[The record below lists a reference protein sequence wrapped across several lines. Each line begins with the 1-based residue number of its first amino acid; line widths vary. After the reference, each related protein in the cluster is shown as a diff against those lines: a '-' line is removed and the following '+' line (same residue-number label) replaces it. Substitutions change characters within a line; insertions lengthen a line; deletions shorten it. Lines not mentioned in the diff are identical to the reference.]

1 VEKTMNN
8 PTKSVEQIKDEPSC
22 PACGAG
28 VLYECVAC
36 SQSNYPK
43 PTKSTIPNPVETNNK
58 ITNIAEQPVGVVSQ
72 RLVMVGS
79 TGRFQTKRCISPLY
93 NGKLEMSPDL
103 KVGDYLFKAATK
115 KEWVG
120 LTNDEL
126 DILWEKQQFT
136 EFKSYENDRI
146 EYAKLVEAKLK
157 EKNA

>member
-1 VEKTMNN
+1 MLTVE
-8 PTKSVEQIKDEPSC
+8 EIKDGLSC
-22 PACGAG
+22 PGCEAG
-28 VLYECVAC
+28 VLYKCVAC
-36 SQSNYPK
+36 TQNNYPTPTK
-43 PTKSTIPNPVETNNK
+43 PTISNPVETNNQ
-58 ITNIAEQPVGVVSQ
+58 ITNVAEQPVGVVSQ
-72 RLVMVGS
+72 RLVMVGRA
-79 TGRFQTKRCISPLY
+79 GKLQTKRYISPLY
-93 NGKLEMSPDL
+93 RGKLEMSPDL
-103 KVGDYLFKAATK
+103 NVGDYLFNTAPK